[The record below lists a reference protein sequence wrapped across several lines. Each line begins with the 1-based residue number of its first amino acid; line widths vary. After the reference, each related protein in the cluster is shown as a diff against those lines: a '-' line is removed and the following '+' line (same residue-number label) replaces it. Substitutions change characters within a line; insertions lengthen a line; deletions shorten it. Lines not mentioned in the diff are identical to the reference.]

1 MFGWEMYGA
10 CEEIHLPAFIIHFIG
25 DDGMREVVKVADV
38 LGMIE
43 WTRRGSFSAL
53 LKTLH
58 RAVV

>member
-25 DDGMREVVKVADV
+25 DDGMREAVKVADV

-43 WTRRGSFSAL
+43 WTRREVLARF
-53 LKTLH
+53 
-58 RAVV
+58 